1 MHIAYDTT
9 VGDIQFVVTIKELS
23 TADKIELLIG
33 TVNTEPQINGAPLL
47 LSKKTTIRD
56 FLKRYTSWVIDT
68 LSNVNSMISTGTAF
82 RTAPEDKIPEACESC
97 AYWGNPEDTESEVR
111 VCRFW
116 DIPERPCVT
125 GRHEHCSKGY
135 IPNEPDDIRVWDVA
149 VPNIYDASKPPEVPE
164 DDRHVYLKSY
174 LDSLHKKDSPSK
186 ITEDTYTAIWDAFK
200 PWLKDIDKSTK
211 K

>member
-23 TADKIELLIG
+23 PTDKIELLIG
-33 TVNTEPQINGAPLL
+33 TVNTEPQVNGTPLQ

-56 FLKRYTSWVIDT
+56 FLKKYTSWVIDT
-68 LSNVNSMISTGTAF
+68 LSTVNAHIAAGMAF
-82 RTAPEDKIPEACESC
+82 RTAPEDKLPEACEDC
-97 AYWGNPEDTESEVR
+97 AYWGNSEDVEEVR

-116 DIPERPCVT
+116 DMPERPCIT

-135 IPNEPDDIRVWDVA
+135 VPNEPDNVRIWDVA
-149 VPNIYDASKPPEVPE
+149 VPNIYETSKATEVP
-164 DDRHVYLKSY
+164 DDGRHVYLKSY
-174 LDSLHKKDSPSK
+174 LDDV
-186 ITEDTYTAIWDAFK
+186 
-200 PWLKDIDKSTK
+200 DKSTK

>member
-9 VGDIQFVVTIKELS
+9 VGNIQFVVTIKELS
-23 TADKIELLIG
+23 PTDKIELLIG
-33 TVNTEPQINGAPLL
+33 TVNTSPQINGSPLQ

-56 FLKRYTSWVIDT
+56 FLKKYTSWIVDT
-68 LSNVNSMISTGTAF
+68 LSNVNNEIAIGNVF
-82 RTAPEDKIPEACESC
+82 RTTPEDKIPEACESC

-116 DIPERPCVT
+116 DIPERPCTT

-135 IPNEPDDIRVWDVA
+135 IPDEPDDLRVWDVA
-149 VPNIYDASKPPEVPE
+149 VPSIYATATPPEVP
-164 DDRHVYLKSY
+164 DDGRHIYLKSY
-174 LDSLHKKDSPSK
+174 LDSICKEHFLSSDVARGLQS
-186 ITEDTYTAIWDAFK
+186 IWDLLGPRPK
-200 PWLKDIDKSTK
+200 GIDKFTK

>member
-33 TVNTEPQINGAPLL
+33 TVNTEPQINGTPLQ

-56 FLKRYTSWVIDT
+56 FLKRYTSWIIDT
-68 LSNVNSMISTGTAF
+68 LSNVNAHIAAGMAF
-82 RTAPEDKIPEACESC
+82 RTVPEDKLPEACEAC
-97 AYWGNPEDTESEVR
+97 AYWGNPEDTEEVR

-116 DIPERPCVT
+116 DMPERPCVT

-135 IPNEPDDIRVWDVA
+135 VPNEPDDIRVWDVA
-149 VPNIYDASKPPEVPE
+149 VPNIYDASKPPEVPD
-164 DDRHVYLKSY
+164 DDRHLYLKSY
-174 LDSLHKKDSPSK
+174 LDSLHKKDSPTK
-186 ITEDTYTAIWDAFK
+186 AVGDAFTTIWDAFK
-200 PWLKDIDKSTK
+200 PVLRDVDKFTK